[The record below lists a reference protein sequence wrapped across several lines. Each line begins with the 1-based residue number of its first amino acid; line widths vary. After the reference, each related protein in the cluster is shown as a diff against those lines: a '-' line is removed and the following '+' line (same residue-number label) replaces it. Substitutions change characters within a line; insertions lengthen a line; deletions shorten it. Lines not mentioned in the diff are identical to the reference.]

1 MQHISL
7 NISVFSV
14 YIPLFILNKYK
25 YNEKTIWSMKISMD
39 IHDIFSHIFEI
50 LEKNNIF

>member
-7 NISVFSV
+7 NIRVFSV

-25 YNEKTIWSMKISMD
+25 YNEKIIVINEN
-39 IHDIFSHIFEI
+39 IHGYSRYI
-50 LEKNNIF
+50 